1 MKNTFNY
8 FGEVRASLI
17 YRISAAFISFATLP
31 LMIDYL
37 GAELFGIW
45 AIMLSILTWIT
56 FFDMGVG
63 NGIRNNLAESITR
76 NDRQRAKILISS
88 GYFFMFIIAC
98 LFMLIGYAIFPTLDW
113 QRIFNTKAY
122 TNTGLSSSIFI
133 LLILISLNFVAIFV
147 QQILAAAQKVSLTFL
162 SQLLANIL
170 IILMVIIVDYSVNA
184 SIEVLALCYG
194 VALLSS
200 NIVIS
205 AIFFLKNR
213 DLIPNFLID
222 TTIINQTIKIGL
234 KFLVIQI
241 SVLIL
246 MTSDRILLTQFFGP
260 SEVAPYEVVY
270 KIFSVVTMVHGTMLA
285 PLWSAF
291 TDAETRNDQTWIK
304 SMLRKQIQYLGLVII
319 LALLLALLSPY
330 LINFVGSGMVGY
342 SKIMVGCMACMVII
356 TSWANIFAIYLNGIG
371 VLNVQFYTSIISIFL
386 NFPISIWLVKTTDLG
401 PSAIIV
407 GTCISLLPAAL
418 FLPLQVFR
426 RLNVPPSKY
435 SI

>member
-1 MKNTFNY
+1 
-8 FGEVRASLI
+8 
-17 YRISAAFISFATLP
+17 
-31 LMIDYL
+31 
-37 GAELFGIW
+37 
-45 AIMLSILTWIT
+45 
-56 FFDMGVG
+56 
-63 NGIRNNLAESITR
+63 
-76 NDRQRAKILISS
+76 
-88 GYFFMFIIAC
+88 
-98 LFMLIGYAIFPTLDW
+98 
-113 QRIFNTKAY
+113 
-122 TNTGLSSSIFI
+122 
-133 LLILISLNFVAIFV
+133 
-147 QQILAAAQKVSLTFL
+147 
-162 SQLLANIL
+162 
-170 IILMVIIVDYSVNA
+170 
-184 SIEVLALCYG
+184 
-194 VALLSS
+194 
-200 NIVIS
+200 
-205 AIFFLKNR
+205 
-213 DLIPNFLID
+213 
-222 TTIINQTIKIGL
+222 
-234 KFLVIQI
+234 
-241 SVLIL
+241 
-246 MTSDRILLTQFFGP
+246 
-260 SEVAPYEVVY
+260 
-270 KIFSVVTMVHGTMLA
+270 MVHGTMLA